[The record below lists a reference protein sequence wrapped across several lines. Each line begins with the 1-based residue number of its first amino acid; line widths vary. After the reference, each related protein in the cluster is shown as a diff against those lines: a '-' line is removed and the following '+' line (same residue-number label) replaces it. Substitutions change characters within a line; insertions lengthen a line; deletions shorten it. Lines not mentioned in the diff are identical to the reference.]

1 MALTRI
7 DSNMFS
13 GSPTQLDYKQS
24 VRCATTAS
32 ITLSGLQ
39 TIDGISVVDLDRVL
53 VKDQG
58 TASQN
63 GIYVVSTGAW
73 ARSSDM
79 DISNEVT
86 SGAFCYVEAGTS
98 NAASGWALSTTGAIV
113 VGSTNLTYVQ
123 ITGLGQVTVT
133 SGLTKT
139 GNTISVASGGVT
151 AAKLNADV
159 FTTARSQT
167 NQTLTDASNVVYASA
182 GPSGSAFS
190 FRNKIIGGDFTTNP
204 WQRGT
209 SFTAPAHGA
218 YTADRFVVGHSMD
231 GVVNVIKTADA
242 PTATQA
248 GSFTQHCLHV
258 DVTTAD
264 TSIAATQYYS
274 CYQMVEG
281 LNAACFGFG
290 QAGTR
295 YVTLSFWHKHTKT
308 GIYCV
313 SIGNGACGR
322 SYVAE
327 YTQAVT
333 DVWEKAVITI
343 PVDTSGTWLYDNGV
357 GIRLWFTLAA
367 GTSYQT
373 TANTWT
379 AGNYLAT
386 ANQVNALDSTA
397 NNFKIALVQ
406 LEAGSVATPFEHRPY
421 GTELALCQRYFFR
434 GVYAYATN
442 PTPFFFK
449 TTMRANPTCTPESGT
464 TFGTSYPDLVNVISG
479 TVGAYYTGSASAEL

>member
-7 DSNMFS
+7 DSNMLS

-190 FRNKIIGGDFTTNP
+190 FRNKIINGGCQILQRSVGTLANDTSVYGQVDRWFMRVSATTVVSGTLAAAGGISSITNRGVDAANVTTTGNTYYCYG
-204 WQRGT
+204 QRIESLNSVVLNGKTVTVSGKFYHNIGSTQTISVNLLKPNTADTYPTNGTGVTDVNSATFSAPTGTYT
-209 SFTAPAHGA
+209 SFTVQLTVGPSDATGGLELRIGSYGLVSALTGREFVL
-218 YTADRFVVGHSMD
+218 AD
-231 GVVNVIKTADA
+231 
-242 PTATQA
+242 
-248 GSFTQHCLHV
+248 
-258 DVTTAD
+258 
-264 TSIAATQYYS
+264 
-274 CYQMVEG
+274 
-281 LNAACFGFG
+281 
-290 QAGTR
+290 
-295 YVTLSFWHKHTKT
+295 
-308 GIYCV
+308 
-313 SIGNGACGR
+313 
-322 SYVAE
+322 
-327 YTQAVT
+327 
-333 DVWEKAVITI
+333 
-343 PVDTSGTWLYDNGV
+343 
-357 GIRLWFTLAA
+357 
-367 GTSYQT
+367 
-373 TANTWT
+373 
-379 AGNYLAT
+379 
-386 ANQVNALDSTA
+386 
-397 NNFKIALVQ
+397 VQ
-406 LEAGSVATPFEHRPY
+406 LEAGSTATPFEHRPIS
-421 GTELALCQRYFFR
+421 TELALCQRYFFR
-434 GVYAYATN
+434 GVYTYATN